1 MSVTAREE
9 NMPHWQAYETPKENL
24 MIRIHKFAFVLAGS
38 LLLSVATVSAQT
50 AQAAL
55 PAGSPPLINPEDLA
69 KTLQAKTGTKPLIFN
84 VGPYLLYVQ
93 AHIVGSE
100 YLGAASTPQG
110 LASLRDRVRSLPPKA
125 AIVLYCGCCPWNHCP
140 NVAPAYAELQ
150 KLGFSNVKVLYI
162 ADNIGADWVDKGY
175 PTTKGK

>member
-1 MSVTAREE
+1 MT
-9 NMPHWQAYETPKENL
+9 
-24 MIRIHKFAFVLAGS
+24 RIVKPAFILGAM
-38 LLLSVATVSAQT
+38 LLFGFTTTVAQT

-55 PAGSPPLINPEDLA
+55 PPGSPQLITPEELV
-69 KTLQAKTGTKPLIFN
+69 KTLQAKKDAKPLILN

-93 AHIVGSE
+93 AHIPGSE

-110 LASLRDRVRSLPPKA
+110 LASLRDRVKPLSPRTF
-125 AIVLYCGCCPWNHCP
+125 IVLYCGCCPWNHCP

-162 ADNIGADWVDKGY
+162 ANNIGMDWVDKDY
-175 PTTKGK
+175 PTAKGQ